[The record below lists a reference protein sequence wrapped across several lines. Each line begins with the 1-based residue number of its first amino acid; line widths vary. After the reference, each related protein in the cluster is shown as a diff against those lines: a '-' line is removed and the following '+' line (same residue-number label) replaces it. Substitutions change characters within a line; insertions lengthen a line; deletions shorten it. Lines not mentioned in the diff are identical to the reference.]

1 MTYPGND
8 IDLETPE
15 VDAAEQARD
24 AAPAWLDEDTEE
36 AEAPEAIE
44 VSEWDR
50 QEQSRVVEMEDDY
63 R

>member
-1 MTYPGND
+1 MTYPENEL
-8 IDLETPE
+8 DLETPE
-15 VDAAEQARD
+15 VDAAEQAKE
-24 AAPAWLDEDTEE
+24 AAPGWLEEDAEE

-50 QEQSRVVEMEDDY
+50 QEQSRVVEMDDDY